1 MNPLFQDLIGAVP
14 GYDLVGAED
23 IVGQQMALGAQY
35 DQLDAMF
42 GNAYPMYVGGPA
54 HAGAAAQAYGVNPGQ
69 LATQLA
75 SHHSAMVVPRQV
87 TKARRYPLGFP
98 TTILAAGAT
107 ALVQSNPQVP
117 FRSGRLFIPSDI
129 AGALLLRNI
138 IVGKNSCLANANPV
152 PGRMFSETSFGVEI
166 NFDTAQISQTITLD
180 VQNTSGAQVT
190 FNAGIMG
197 TAVE

>member
-1 MNPLFQDLIGAVP
+1 MFQDLVGAVH

-23 IVGQQMALGAQY
+23 IVGNRLALGAQY
-35 DQLDAMF
+35 DSIDSMF
-42 GNAYPMYVGGPA
+42 GAAPLMIGAGPQ
-54 HAGAAAQAYGVNPGQ
+54 GIGVDPGV
-69 LATQLA
+69 LATDLA
-75 SHHSAMVVPRQV
+75 ARHSAMVVPRQI

-98 TTILAAGAT
+98 VTVLGAGAT
-107 ALVQSNPQVP
+107 SLVQSNPQVP

-129 AGALLLRNI
+129 AGAILVRNI

-180 VQNTSGAQVT
+180 VQNTSGANVT
-190 FNAGIMG
+190 FSAALMG

>member
-1 MNPLFQDLIGAVP
+1 MNPLFQDLVGAVP

-23 IVGQQMALGAQY
+23 IVGNQMALGAHF

-42 GNAYPMYVGGPA
+42 GAAAPLYVGAVAP
-54 HAGAAAQAYGVNPGQ
+54 GAAAQQMGVNPAV
-69 LATQLA
+69 LATDLA
-75 SHHSAMVVPRQV
+75 AKHSAMVVPRQV

-107 ALVQSNPQVP
+107 SLVQSNPQVP

-129 AGALLLRNI
+129 AGAILLRNI

-180 VQNTSGAQVT
+180 IQNTSGAQVT